1 MEGDAGTSQLNP
13 TDQQDITPPELVA
26 DDHSEEPTDESAQL
40 AAEAGDVR
48 RPARI
53 GSGIAS
59 AVCLV
64 LVLLAVGA
72 GVGGYLAL
80 RSHHES
86 QSLAAHEAAAVAA
99 AKDCITATQAPD
111 TTAMITAQTKII
123 ECSTGAFGAQAP
135 LYSGVILDAYK
146 AADAQVKVAEIRA
159 AAEKHNDDGSI
170 DVLVAVR
177 VKISNS
183 AEKDKEVGYRL
194 RVQMAPVDGTY
205 KVAKLDQVT
214 S

>member
-13 TDQQDITPPELVA
+13 TDQQDITPPELV
-26 DDHSEEPTDESAQL
+26 DEHPEEPTEESAQVT
-40 AAEAGDVR
+40 AETGGVR
-48 RPARI
+48 RPTRI
-53 GSGIAS
+53 GRGIAS
-59 AVCLV
+59 TVCLA
-64 LVLLAVGA
+64 LVLLAAGA

-80 RSHHES
+80 RSHRES
-86 QSLAAHEAAAVAA
+86 QTIAAHEAAALSA
-99 AKDCITATQAPD
+99 AKDCVTATQAPD

-123 ECSTGAFGAQAP
+123 ECATGAFGAQAP
-135 LYSGVILDAYK
+135 VYSGVMLDAYK
-146 AADAQVKVAEIRA
+146 AADVQVKVAEVRA
-159 AAEKHNDDGSI
+159 AVEKHNADGSI

-194 RVQMAPVDGTY
+194 RAQMAPVDGTY

>member
-1 MEGDAGTSQLNP
+1 
-13 TDQQDITPPELVA
+13 
-26 DDHSEEPTDESAQL
+26 
-40 AAEAGDVR
+40 
-48 RPARI
+48 
-53 GSGIAS
+53 
-59 AVCLV
+59 
-64 LVLLAVGA
+64 
-72 GVGGYLAL
+72 
-80 RSHHES
+80 
-86 QSLAAHEAAAVAA
+86 
-99 AKDCITATQAPD
+99 
-111 TTAMITAQTKII
+111 MITAQTKII